1 MVNAMQPLTDRSAP
15 KKATNLS
22 INRELLAE
30 ARTLKINLSETLE
43 QALTEKVREKRRKQ
57 WLEDN
62 QQAIKVCNELVEKNG
77 LFADKHR
84 VF

>member
-1 MVNAMQPLTDRSAP
+1 MQPVIDSKAP

-22 INRELLAE
+22 INKELLEE
-30 ARTLKINLSETLE
+30 ARNLNINLSATLE
-43 QALTEKVREKRRKQ
+43 QALTEKVRQERRKQ

-62 QQAIKVCNELVEKNG
+62 REAIEACNQLAEQNG
-77 LFADKHR
+77 LFSDKHR

>member
-1 MVNAMQPLTDRSAP
+1 MQPLIDSSAP

-22 INRELLAE
+22 INSELLAE
-30 ARTLKINLSETLE
+30 ARTLKINLSATLE
-43 QALTEKVREKRRKQ
+43 QALTEKVRNERRKQ

-62 QQAIKVCNELVEKNG
+62 QQAIDTCNELAENSG

>member
-1 MVNAMQPLTDRSAP
+1 MQPLINTGAP

-22 INRELLAE
+22 INKELLAE
-30 ARTLKINLSETLE
+30 ARILKINLSVTLE
-43 QALTEKVREKRRKQ
+43 QALTEKVRKERRKQ

-62 QQAIKVCNELVEKNG
+62 QDAIDSCNELADKNG

-84 VF
+84 IF

>member
-1 MVNAMQPLTDRSAP
+1 MKSLINGNAQ

-22 INRELLAE
+22 INKDLLAE
-30 ARTLKINLSETLE
+30 ARTLKINLSATLE
-43 QALTEKVREKRRKQ
+43 QAITEKVRRERRKQ

-62 QQAIKVCNELVEKNG
+62 QQAIDNCNELAEKNG

-84 VF
+84 IF

>member
-1 MVNAMQPLTDRSAP
+1 MQPIIDSNAP

-22 INRELLAE
+22 INKDLLTE
-30 ARTLKINLSETLE
+30 ARSLKINLSATLE
-43 QALTEKVREKRRKQ
+43 QALTEKVRKARRKQ

-62 QQAIKVCNELVEKNG
+62 QQAIDSCNELAEKNG

-84 VF
+84 AF

>member
-1 MVNAMQPLTDRSAP
+1 MQPLIDSSAP

-22 INRELLAE
+22 INKELLAE
-30 ARTLKINLSETLE
+30 ARKLNINLSATLE
-43 QALTEKVREKRRKQ
+43 QALIKKVRSERRKQ

-62 QQAIKVCNELVEKNG
+62 QKAIVTCNELAEENG

-84 VF
+84 IF

>member
-1 MVNAMQPLTDRSAP
+1 MQPLIDSNAP

-22 INRELLAE
+22 INKNLLTE
-30 ARTLKINLSETLE
+30 ARNLKINLSATLE
-43 QALTEKVREKRRKQ
+43 QALTEKVRKERRKQ

-62 QQAIKVCNELVEKNG
+62 QQAIDACNELVEKNG
-77 LFADKHR
+77 LFAEKHR

>member
-1 MVNAMQPLTDRSAP
+1 MQPLIDSNAP

-22 INRELLAE
+22 INKELLAE
-30 ARTLKINLSETLE
+30 ARDLKINLSATLE
-43 QALTEKVREKRRKQ
+43 QALTEKVRKERRKQ

-62 QQAIKVCNELVEKNG
+62 QQAMDSCNELVEKNG

>member
-1 MVNAMQPLTDRSAP
+1 MQSSIDDNAH

-22 INRELLAE
+22 INSRLLVE
-30 ARTLKINLSETLE
+30 ARALKINLSATLE
-43 QALTEKVREKRRKQ
+43 QALTEKIRNERRGQ

-62 QQAIKVCNELVEKNG
+62 QQAIKLCNDLVEKNG

-84 VF
+84 MF

>member
-1 MVNAMQPLTDRSAP
+1 MPPPINSSAL

-22 INRELLAE
+22 INKELLTQ
-30 ARTLKINLSETLE
+30 ARALNINLSATLE
-43 QALTEKVREKRRKQ
+43 QALTLKVRKAQREQ

-62 QQAIKVCNELVEKNG
+62 QQAIDTCNDLTEKNG

>member
-1 MVNAMQPLTDRSAP
+1 MQPLIDRNAP

-22 INRELLAE
+22 INKELLAE
-30 ARTLKINLSETLE
+30 ARALKINLSATLE
-43 QALTEKVREKRRKQ
+43 QALTEKVRMERRRQ

-62 QQAIKVCNELVEKNG
+62 QQAIDTCNELAEKNG

-84 VF
+84 IF

>member
-1 MVNAMQPLTDRSAP
+1 MQPTVKKNAP

-22 INRELLAE
+22 INKDLLAE
-30 ARTLKINLSETLE
+30 ARSLKINLSATLE
-43 QALTEKVREKRRKQ
+43 QALTEKVLKERRKR

-62 QQAIKVCNELVEKNG
+62 KQAIETCNELAEQNG

>member
-1 MVNAMQPLTDRSAP
+1 MQPLVDNNSP

-22 INRELLAE
+22 INKDLLAE
-30 ARTLKINLSETLE
+30 ARALKINLSATLE
-43 QALTEKVREKRRKQ
+43 QALAEKVRQERRKR

-62 QQAIKVCNELVEKNG
+62 QQAIDACNELTEKNG
-77 LFADKHR
+77 LFADKHQ

>member
-1 MVNAMQPLTDRSAP
+1 MQPLINSNAP

-22 INRELLAE
+22 INKELLAE
-30 ARTLKINLSETLE
+30 ARALKINLSATLE
-43 QALTEKVREKRRKQ
+43 QALTEKVRKERRKQ
-57 WLEDN
+57 WLKDN
-62 QQAIKVCNELVEKNG
+62 QQAIDSCNEIAEKNG